1 MQVCKILSKNLH
13 YLLVFYLSRI
23 IYKLYIYIYFKETY
37 LFSIKAKEVIRFNRV
52 LINIKK
58 KRKLTRT
65 FETNR

>member
-37 LFSIKAKEVIRFNRV
+37 LFSIKAKEVIRFNR
-52 LINIKK
+52 IYTYQYQKK
-58 KRKLTRT
+58 KLTRT